1 MWNGKNKA
9 VTFSFDDGNFQ
20 DEKVITILNKYNLKG
35 TFNLCSGLLGKPWQN
50 SHDGK
55 TADCTK
61 IKPERVKD
69 VYLGHEVASHTISHP
84 RLTELSDSE
93 VIRQVEEDRLYL
105 SNLVGYD
112 VVGFAYPNSA
122 PNYDKRVLDLI
133 KNKTGI
139 KYARTV
145 NFTWD
150 FSKSI
155 NLFEF
160 HPTVYQAQIDRA
172 IALAKEFTQK
182 SFDSPTVFSIMGHS
196 YEADLDLLTWEKFDE
211 LCAILSNHD
220 DIFYGTN
227 KDILLCKK

>member
-1 MWNGKNKA
+1 MKKFLLPENVNWYRANMHCHTTYSDGQMTPEEVKELYKN
-9 VTFSFDDGNFQ
+9 
-20 DEKVITILNKYNLKG
+20 
-35 TFNLCSGLLGKPWQN
+35 
-50 SHDGK
+50 
-55 TADCTK
+55 
-61 IKPERVKD
+61 
-69 VYLGHEVASHTISHP
+69 HEVAVHTLTHP
-84 RLTELSDSE
+84 NLTEQTE
-93 VIRQVEEDRLYL
+93 EEIIRQVEEDRLYL

-150 FSKSI
+150 FSKNI

-227 KDILLCKK
+227 KDILLD